1 MGNPQRDA
9 AETQRRSPGER
20 ETSRGKGT
28 AQETEEMKKRK
39 TSIQIEGKRAR
50 GTGEAIRKGI
60 EEMKGTERRGGKETS
75 W

>member
-9 AETQRRSPGER
+9 AGTQRKSPGER
-20 ETSRGKGT
+20 KTNRGKGR
-28 AQETEEMKKRK
+28 AQEREEMKKRK
-39 TSIQIEGKRAR
+39 TDIQIEGKRAH

-60 EEMKGTERRGGKETS
+60 EEMKGTERRGGKGTS